1 MLKGTN
7 NYILYFTK
15 IFKMTSRYASIS
27 ILIGALCMSFAALL
41 VRLIQDADGFQIL
54 FYRGFPQCLM
64 VMIVACF
71 IRQISIKDFF
81 KTIDKTDIYLG
92 FTMCI
97 AFSFYIFALLNT
109 SVASALFILSIA
121 PVFAALLSW
130 YLIGEIPT
138 NRTWI
143 SILCA
148 LIGVTIM
155 VGADLTSGRLLG
167 NLFAMISAL
176 SFALM
181 LVMARKSRKSDV
193 LTGNFLGAGF
203 AIILAMILAC
213 AYGDGLLIPTKDLW
227 LSFML
232 GAFTIGIGI
241 AFVAWG
247 APYLPA
253 PNVGVL
259 VLIESVLAP
268 IWVWLFLDMPMKYQ
282 EIIGGMIIF
291 CAVLILST
299 SKK

>member
-1 MLKGTN
+1 
-7 NYILYFTK
+7 
-15 IFKMTSRYASIS
+15 
-27 ILIGALCMSFAALL
+27 
-41 VRLIQDADGFQIL
+41 
-54 FYRGFPQCLM
+54 
-64 VMIVACF
+64 
-71 IRQISIKDFF
+71 
-81 KTIDKTDIYLG
+81 
-92 FTMCI
+92 
-97 AFSFYIFALLNT
+97 
-109 SVASALFILSIA
+109 
-121 PVFAALLSW
+121 
-130 YLIGEIPT
+130 
-138 NRTWI
+138 
-143 SILCA
+143 
-148 LIGVTIM
+148 
-155 VGADLTSGRLLG
+155 
-167 NLFAMISAL
+167 
-176 SFALM
+176 

>member
-1 MLKGTN
+1 MSPK
-7 NYILYFTK
+7 
-15 IFKMTSRYASIS
+15 YAT
-27 ILIGALCMSFAALL
+27 ILILSGALCMSFAALF
-41 VRLIQDADGFQIL
+41 VKLIQNADGFQIL
-54 FYRGFPQCLM
+54 FYRGFPQCMM

-71 IRQISIKDFF
+71 IRRISLVEFF
-81 KTIDKTDIYLG
+81 KSIDKTDLILG

-109 SVASALFILSIA
+109 SVASALFILSIS

-130 YLIGEIPT
+130 RMIGEIPT
-138 NRTWI
+138 KTTWI
-143 SILCA
+143 AILFA
-148 LIGVTIM
+148 MVGVTVM
-155 VGADLTSGRLLG
+155 VGADLTRGQLIG
-167 NLFAMISAL
+167 NLFAMISAF

-181 LVMARKSRKSDV
+181 LVFARKSKKSDV

-203 AIILAMILAC
+203 AILMAIILAYS
-213 AYGDGLLIPTKDLW
+213 YGDGLIVSTQDML
-227 LSFML
+227 LSFAL

-241 AFVAWG
+241 AFVAWA

-268 IWVWLFLDMPMKYQ
+268 VWVWLFLDMPMKYQ
-282 EIIGGMIIF
+282 EILGGLIIL

-299 SKK
+299 KRK

>member
-1 MLKGTN
+1 MSPK
-7 NYILYFTK
+7 
-15 IFKMTSRYASIS
+15 YAT
-27 ILIGALCMSFAALL
+27 ILILSGALCMSFAALF
-41 VRLIQDADGFQIL
+41 VKLIQNADGFQIL
-54 FYRGFPQCLM
+54 FYRGFPQCMM

-71 IRQISIKDFF
+71 IRRISLVEFF
-81 KTIDKTDIYLG
+81 KSIDKTDLILG

-109 SVASALFILSIA
+109 SVASALFILSIS

-130 YLIGEIPT
+130 RIIGEIPT
-138 NRTWI
+138 KTTWI
-143 SILCA
+143 AILFA
-148 LIGVTIM
+148 MVGVTVM
-155 VGADLTSGRLLG
+155 VGADLTRGQLIG
-167 NLFAMISAL
+167 NLFAMISAF

-181 LVMARKSRKSDV
+181 LVFARKSKKSDV

-203 AIILAMILAC
+203 AIIMAIILAYS
-213 AYGDGLLIPTKDLW
+213 YGDGLIVSTQDML
-227 LSFML
+227 LSFAL

-241 AFVAWG
+241 AFVAWA

-268 IWVWLFLDMPMKYQ
+268 VWVWLFLDMPMKYQ
-282 EIIGGMIIF
+282 EILGGLIIL

-299 SKK
+299 KRK

>member
-1 MLKGTN
+1 MSPK
-7 NYILYFTK
+7 
-15 IFKMTSRYASIS
+15 YAT
-27 ILIGALCMSFAALL
+27 ILILSGALCMSFAALF
-41 VRLIQDADGFQIL
+41 VKLIQNADGFQIL
-54 FYRGFPQCLM
+54 FYRGFPQCMM

-71 IRQISIKDFF
+71 IRRISLVEFF
-81 KTIDKTDIYLG
+81 KSIDKTDLILG

-109 SVASALFILSIA
+109 SVASALFILSIS

-130 YLIGEIPT
+130 RIIGEIPT
-138 NRTWI
+138 KTTWI
-143 SILCA
+143 AILFA
-148 LIGVTIM
+148 MVGVTVM
-155 VGADLTSGRLLG
+155 VGADLTSGQLIG
-167 NLFAMISAL
+167 NLFAMISAF

-181 LVMARKSRKSDV
+181 LVFARKSKKSDV

-203 AIILAMILAC
+203 AILMAIILAYS
-213 AYGDGLLIPTKDLW
+213 YGDGLIVSTQDML
-227 LSFML
+227 LSFAL

-241 AFVAWG
+241 AFVAWA

-268 IWVWLFLDMPMKYQ
+268 VWVWLFLDMPMKYQ
-282 EIIGGMIIF
+282 EILGGLIIL

-299 SKK
+299 KRK

>member
-1 MLKGTN
+1 MSPK
-7 NYILYFTK
+7 
-15 IFKMTSRYASIS
+15 YAT
-27 ILIGALCMSFAALL
+27 ILILSGALCMSFAALF
-41 VRLIQDADGFQIL
+41 VKLIQNADGFQIL
-54 FYRGFPQCLM
+54 FYRGFPQCMM

-71 IRQISIKDFF
+71 IRRISLVEFF
-81 KTIDKTDIYLG
+81 KSIDKTDLILG

-109 SVASALFILSIA
+109 SVASALFILSIS

-130 YLIGEIPT
+130 RIIGEIPT
-138 NRTWI
+138 KTTWI
-143 SILCA
+143 AILFA
-148 LIGVTIM
+148 MVGVTVM
-155 VGADLTSGRLLG
+155 VGADLTRGQLIG
-167 NLFAMISAL
+167 NLFAMISAF

-181 LVMARKSRKSDV
+181 LVFARKSKKSDV

-203 AIILAMILAC
+203 AILMAIILAYS
-213 AYGDGLLIPTKDLW
+213 YGDGLIVSTQDML
-227 LSFML
+227 LSFAL

-241 AFVAWG
+241 AFVAWA

-268 IWVWLFLDMPMKYQ
+268 VWVWLFLDMPMKYQ
-282 EIIGGMIIF
+282 EILGGLIIF

-299 SKK
+299 KRK

>member
-1 MLKGTN
+1 MSPK
-7 NYILYFTK
+7 
-15 IFKMTSRYASIS
+15 YAT
-27 ILIGALCMSFAALL
+27 ILILSGALCMSFAALF
-41 VRLIQDADGFQIL
+41 VKLIQNADGFQIL
-54 FYRGFPQCLM
+54 FYRGFPQCMM

-71 IRQISIKDFF
+71 IRRISLVEFF
-81 KTIDKTDIYLG
+81 KSIDKTDLILG

-109 SVASALFILSIA
+109 SVASALFILSIS

-130 YLIGEIPT
+130 RIIGEIPT
-138 NRTWI
+138 KTTWI
-143 SILCA
+143 AILFA
-148 LIGVTIM
+148 MVGVTVM
-155 VGADLTSGRLLG
+155 VGADLTRGQLIG
-167 NLFAMISAL
+167 NLFAMISAF

-181 LVMARKSRKSDV
+181 LVFARKSKKSDV

-203 AIILAMILAC
+203 AILMAIILAYS
-213 AYGDGLLIPTKDLW
+213 YGDGLIVSTQDMM
-227 LSFML
+227 LSFAL

-241 AFVAWG
+241 AFVAWA

-268 IWVWLFLDMPMKYQ
+268 VWVWLFLDMPMKYQ
-282 EIIGGMIIF
+282 EILGGLIIL

-299 SKK
+299 KRK

>member
-1 MLKGTN
+1 MSPK
-7 NYILYFTK
+7 
-15 IFKMTSRYASIS
+15 YAT
-27 ILIGALCMSFAALL
+27 ILILSGALCMSFAALF
-41 VRLIQDADGFQIL
+41 VKLIQNADGFQIL
-54 FYRGFPQCLM
+54 FYRGFPQCMM

-71 IRQISIKDFF
+71 IRRISLVEFF
-81 KTIDKTDIYLG
+81 KSIDKTDLILG

-109 SVASALFILSIA
+109 SVASALFILSIS

-130 YLIGEIPT
+130 RIIGEIPT
-138 NRTWI
+138 KTTWI
-143 SILCA
+143 AILFA
-148 LIGVTIM
+148 MVGVTVM
-155 VGADLTSGRLLG
+155 VGADLTRGQLIG
-167 NLFAMISAL
+167 NLFAMISAF

-181 LVMARKSRKSDV
+181 LVFARKSKKSDV

-203 AIILAMILAC
+203 AILMAIILAYS
-213 AYGDGLLIPTKDLW
+213 YGDGLIVSTQDML
-227 LSFML
+227 LSFAL

-241 AFVAWG
+241 AFVAWA

-268 IWVWLFLDMPMKYQ
+268 VWVWLFLDMPMKYQ
-282 EIIGGMIIF
+282 EILGGLIIL

-299 SKK
+299 KQK

>member
-1 MLKGTN
+1 MSPK
-7 NYILYFTK
+7 
-15 IFKMTSRYASIS
+15 YAT
-27 ILIGALCMSFAALL
+27 ILILSGALCMSFAALF
-41 VRLIQDADGFQIL
+41 VKLIQNADGFQIL
-54 FYRGFPQCLM
+54 FYRGFPQCMM

-71 IRQISIKDFF
+71 IRRISLVEFF
-81 KTIDKTDIYLG
+81 KSIDKTDLILG

-109 SVASALFILSIA
+109 SVASALFILSIS

-130 YLIGEIPT
+130 RIIGEIPT
-138 NRTWI
+138 KTTWI
-143 SILCA
+143 AILFA
-148 LIGVTIM
+148 MVGVSVM
-155 VGADLTSGRLLG
+155 VGADLTRGQLIG
-167 NLFAMISAL
+167 NLFAMISAF

-181 LVMARKSRKSDV
+181 LVFARKSKKSDV

-203 AIILAMILAC
+203 AILMAIILAYS
-213 AYGDGLLIPTKDLW
+213 YGDGLIVSKQDML
-227 LSFML
+227 LSFAL

-241 AFVAWG
+241 AFVAWA

-268 IWVWLFLDMPMKYQ
+268 VWVWLFLDMPMKYQ
-282 EIIGGMIIF
+282 EILGGLIIL

-299 SKK
+299 KRK

>member
-1 MLKGTN
+1 MSPK
-7 NYILYFTK
+7 
-15 IFKMTSRYASIS
+15 YATIS
-27 ILIGALCMSFAALL
+27 ILSGALCMSFAALF
-41 VRLIQDADGFQIL
+41 VKLIQNADGFQIL
-54 FYRGFPQCLM
+54 FYRGFPQCMM

-71 IRQISIKDFF
+71 IRRISLVEFF
-81 KTIDKTDIYLG
+81 KSIDKTDLILG

-109 SVASALFILSIA
+109 SVASALFILSIS

-130 YLIGEIPT
+130 RIIGEIPT
-138 NRTWI
+138 KTTWI
-143 SILCA
+143 AILFA
-148 LIGVTIM
+148 MVGVTVM
-155 VGADLTSGRLLG
+155 VGADLTRGQLIG
-167 NLFAMISAL
+167 NLFAMISAF

-181 LVMARKSRKSDV
+181 LVFARKSKKSDV

-203 AIILAMILAC
+203 AIIMAIILAYS
-213 AYGDGLLIPTKDLW
+213 YGDGLIVSTQDML
-227 LSFML
+227 LSFAL

-241 AFVAWG
+241 AFVAWA

-268 IWVWLFLDMPMKYQ
+268 VWVWLFLDMPMKYQ
-282 EIIGGMIIF
+282 EILGGLIIL

-299 SKK
+299 KRK

>member
-1 MLKGTN
+1 MSPK
-7 NYILYFTK
+7 
-15 IFKMTSRYASIS
+15 YAT
-27 ILIGALCMSFAALL
+27 ILILSGALCMSFAALF
-41 VRLIQDADGFQIL
+41 VKLIQNADGFQIL

-64 VMIVACF
+64 VIIVACF
-71 IRQISIKDFF
+71 IRRISLVEFF
-81 KTIDKTDIYLG
+81 KSIDKTDLILG

-109 SVASALFILSIA
+109 SVASALFILSIS

-130 YLIGEIPT
+130 RIIGEIPT
-138 NRTWI
+138 KTTWI
-143 SILCA
+143 AILFA
-148 LIGVTIM
+148 MVGVTVM
-155 VGADLTSGRLLG
+155 VGADLTKGQLIG
-167 NLFAMISAL
+167 NLFAMISAF

-181 LVMARKSRKSDV
+181 LVFARKSKKSDV

-203 AIILAMILAC
+203 AILMVIILAYS
-213 AYGDGLLIPTKDLW
+213 YGDGLIVSTQDML
-227 LSFML
+227 LSFAL

-241 AFVAWG
+241 AFVAWA

-268 IWVWLFLDMPMKYQ
+268 VWVWIFLDMPMKYQ
-282 EIIGGMIIF
+282 EILGGLIIL

-299 SKK
+299 KRK

>member
-1 MLKGTN
+1 MSPK
-7 NYILYFTK
+7 
-15 IFKMTSRYASIS
+15 YAT
-27 ILIGALCMSFAALL
+27 ILILSGALCMSFAALF
-41 VRLIQDADGFQIL
+41 VKLIQNADGFQIL
-54 FYRGFPQCLM
+54 FYRGFPQCMM

-71 IRQISIKDFF
+71 IRRISLVEFF
-81 KTIDKTDIYLG
+81 KSIDKTDLILG

-109 SVASALFILSIA
+109 SVASALFILSIS

-130 YLIGEIPT
+130 RIIGEIPT
-138 NRTWI
+138 KTTWI
-143 SILCA
+143 A
-148 LIGVTIM
+148 LLFAMVGVTVM
-155 VGADLTSGRLLG
+155 VGADLTRGQLIG
-167 NLFAMISAL
+167 NLFAMISAF

-181 LVMARKSRKSDV
+181 LVFARKSKKSDV

-203 AIILAMILAC
+203 AILMAIILAYS
-213 AYGDGLLIPTKDLW
+213 YGDGLIVSTQDML
-227 LSFML
+227 LSFAL

-241 AFVAWG
+241 AFVAWA

-268 IWVWLFLDMPMKYQ
+268 VWVWLFLDMPMKYQ
-282 EIIGGMIIF
+282 EILGGLIIL

-299 SKK
+299 KRK

>member
-1 MLKGTN
+1 MSPK
-7 NYILYFTK
+7 
-15 IFKMTSRYASIS
+15 YAT
-27 ILIGALCMSFAALL
+27 ILILSGALCMSFAALF
-41 VRLIQDADGFQIL
+41 VKLIQNADGFQIL
-54 FYRGFPQCLM
+54 FYRGFPQCMM

-71 IRQISIKDFF
+71 IRRISLVEFF
-81 KTIDKTDIYLG
+81 KSIDKTDLILG

-109 SVASALFILSIA
+109 SVASALFILSIS

-130 YLIGEIPT
+130 RIIGEIPT
-138 NRTWI
+138 KTTWI
-143 SILCA
+143 AILFA
-148 LIGVTIM
+148 MVGVTVM
-155 VGADLTSGRLLG
+155 VGADLTRGQLIG
-167 NLFAMISAL
+167 NLFAMISAF

-181 LVMARKSRKSDV
+181 LVFARKSKKSDV

-203 AIILAMILAC
+203 AILMAIILAYS
-213 AYGDGLLIPTKDLW
+213 YGDGLIVSAQDML
-227 LSFML
+227 LSFAL

-241 AFVAWG
+241 AFVAWA

-268 IWVWLFLDMPMKYQ
+268 VWVWLFLDMPMKYQ
-282 EIIGGMIIF
+282 EILGGLIIL

-299 SKK
+299 KRK

>member
-1 MLKGTN
+1 MSPK
-7 NYILYFTK
+7 
-15 IFKMTSRYASIS
+15 YAT
-27 ILIGALCMSFAALL
+27 ILILSGALCMSFAALF
-41 VRLIQDADGFQIL
+41 VKLIQNADGFQIL
-54 FYRGFPQCLM
+54 FYRGFPQCMM

-71 IRQISIKDFF
+71 IRRISLVEFF
-81 KTIDKTDIYLG
+81 KSIDKTDLILG

-109 SVASALFILSIA
+109 SVASALFILSIS

-130 YLIGEIPT
+130 RIIGEIPT
-138 NRTWI
+138 KTTWI
-143 SILCA
+143 AILFA
-148 LIGVTIM
+148 MVGVTVM
-155 VGADLTSGRLLG
+155 VGADLTRGQLIG
-167 NLFAMISAL
+167 NLFAMISAF

-181 LVMARKSRKSDV
+181 LVFARKSKKSDV

-203 AIILAMILAC
+203 AILMAIILAYS
-213 AYGDGLLIPTKDLW
+213 YGDGLIVSTQDMF
-227 LSFML
+227 LSFAL

-241 AFVAWG
+241 AFVAWA

-268 IWVWLFLDMPMKYQ
+268 VWVWLFLDMPMKYQ
-282 EIIGGMIIF
+282 EILGGLIIL

-299 SKK
+299 KRK

>member
-1 MLKGTN
+1 MSPK
-7 NYILYFTK
+7 
-15 IFKMTSRYASIS
+15 YAT
-27 ILIGALCMSFAALL
+27 ILILSGALCMSFAALF
-41 VRLIQDADGFQIL
+41 VKLIQNADGFQIL
-54 FYRGFPQCLM
+54 FYRGFPQCMM

-71 IRQISIKDFF
+71 IRRISLVEFF
-81 KTIDKTDIYLG
+81 KSIDKTDLILG

-109 SVASALFILSIA
+109 SVASALFILSIS

-130 YLIGEIPT
+130 RIIGEIPT
-138 NRTWI
+138 KTTWI
-143 SILCA
+143 AILFA
-148 LIGVTIM
+148 MVGVTVM
-155 VGADLTSGRLLG
+155 VGADLTRGQLIG
-167 NLFAMISAL
+167 NLFAMISAF

-181 LVMARKSRKSDV
+181 LVFARKSKKSDV

-203 AIILAMILAC
+203 AILMAIILAYS
-213 AYGDGLLIPTKDLW
+213 YGDGLIVSTQDML
-227 LSFML
+227 LSFAL

-241 AFVAWG
+241 AFIAWA

-268 IWVWLFLDMPMKYQ
+268 VWVWLFLDMPMKYQ
-282 EIIGGMIIF
+282 EILGGLIIL

-299 SKK
+299 KQK

>member
-1 MLKGTN
+1 MSPK
-7 NYILYFTK
+7 
-15 IFKMTSRYASIS
+15 YAT
-27 ILIGALCMSFAALL
+27 ILILSGALCMSFAALF
-41 VRLIQDADGFQIL
+41 VKLIQNADGFQIL
-54 FYRGFPQCLM
+54 FYRGFPQCMM

-71 IRQISIKDFF
+71 IRRISLVEFF
-81 KTIDKTDIYLG
+81 KSIDKTDLILG

-109 SVASALFILSIA
+109 SVASALFILSIS

-130 YLIGEIPT
+130 RIIGEIPT
-138 NRTWI
+138 KTTWI
-143 SILCA
+143 AILFA
-148 LIGVTIM
+148 MVGVTVM
-155 VGADLTSGRLLG
+155 VGADLTRGQLIG
-167 NLFAMISAL
+167 NLFAMISAF

-181 LVMARKSRKSDV
+181 LVFARKSKKSDV

-203 AIILAMILAC
+203 AILMAIILAYS
-213 AYGDGLLIPTKDLW
+213 YGDGLIVSTQDML
-227 LSFML
+227 LSFAL

-241 AFVAWG
+241 AFVAWA

-268 IWVWLFLDMPMKYQ
+268 VWVWLFLDMPMRYQ
-282 EIIGGMIIF
+282 EILGGLIIL

-299 SKK
+299 KRK

>member
-1 MLKGTN
+1 MSPK
-7 NYILYFTK
+7 
-15 IFKMTSRYASIS
+15 YAT
-27 ILIGALCMSFAALL
+27 ILILSGALCMSFAALF
-41 VRLIQDADGFQIL
+41 VKLIQNADGFQIL
-54 FYRGFPQCLM
+54 FYRGFPQCMM

-71 IRQISIKDFF
+71 IRRISLVEFF
-81 KTIDKTDIYLG
+81 KSIDKTDLILG

-109 SVASALFILSIA
+109 SVASALFILSIS

-130 YLIGEIPT
+130 RIIGEIPT
-138 NRTWI
+138 KTTWI
-143 SILCA
+143 AILFA
-148 LIGVTIM
+148 MVGVTVM
-155 VGADLTSGRLLG
+155 VGADLTRGQLIG
-167 NLFAMISAL
+167 NLFAMISAF

-181 LVMARKSRKSDV
+181 LVFARKSKKSDV

-203 AIILAMILAC
+203 AILMAIILAYS
-213 AYGDGLLIPTKDLW
+213 YGDGLIVSTQDMF
-227 LSFML
+227 LSFAL

-241 AFVAWG
+241 AFVAWA

-268 IWVWLFLDMPMKYQ
+268 VWVWIFLDMPMKYQ
-282 EIIGGMIIF
+282 EILGGLIIL

-299 SKK
+299 KRK

>member
-1 MLKGTN
+1 MSPK
-7 NYILYFTK
+7 
-15 IFKMTSRYASIS
+15 YAT
-27 ILIGALCMSFAALL
+27 ILILSGALCMSFAALF
-41 VRLIQDADGFQIL
+41 VKLIQNADGFQIL
-54 FYRGFPQCLM
+54 FYRGFPQCMM

-71 IRQISIKDFF
+71 IRRISLVEFLKS
-81 KTIDKTDIYLG
+81 IDKTDLILG

-109 SVASALFILSIA
+109 SVASALFILSIS

-130 YLIGEIPT
+130 RIIGEIPT
-138 NRTWI
+138 KTTWI
-143 SILCA
+143 AILFA
-148 LIGVTIM
+148 MVGVTVM
-155 VGADLTSGRLLG
+155 VGADLTRGQLIG
-167 NLFAMISAL
+167 DLFAMISAF

-181 LVMARKSRKSDV
+181 LVFARKSKKSDV

-203 AIILAMILAC
+203 AILMAIILAYS
-213 AYGDGLLIPTKDLW
+213 YGDGLIVSTQDML
-227 LSFML
+227 LSFAL

-241 AFVAWG
+241 AFVAWA

-268 IWVWLFLDMPMKYQ
+268 LWVWIFLDMPMKYQ
-282 EIIGGMIIF
+282 EILGGLIIL

-299 SKK
+299 KRK

>member
-1 MLKGTN
+1 MSPK
-7 NYILYFTK
+7 
-15 IFKMTSRYASIS
+15 YAT
-27 ILIGALCMSFAALL
+27 ILILSGALCMSFAALF
-41 VRLIQDADGFQIL
+41 VKLIQNADGFQIL
-54 FYRGFPQCLM
+54 FYRGFPQCMM

-71 IRQISIKDFF
+71 IRRISLVEFF
-81 KTIDKTDIYLG
+81 KSIDKTDLILG

-109 SVASALFILSIA
+109 SVASALFILSIS

-130 YLIGEIPT
+130 RIIGEIPT
-138 NRTWI
+138 KTTWI
-143 SILCA
+143 AILFA
-148 LIGVTIM
+148 MVGVTVM
-155 VGADLTSGRLLG
+155 VGADLTRGQLIG
-167 NLFAMISAL
+167 NLFAMISAF

-181 LVMARKSRKSDV
+181 LVFARKSKKSDV

-203 AIILAMILAC
+203 AILMAIILTYS
-213 AYGDGLLIPTKDLW
+213 YGDGLIVSTQDML
-227 LSFML
+227 LSFAL

-241 AFVAWG
+241 AFVAWA

-268 IWVWLFLDMPMKYQ
+268 VWVWLFLDMPMKYQ
-282 EIIGGMIIF
+282 EILGGLIIL

-299 SKK
+299 KRK

>member
-1 MLKGTN
+1 MSPK
-7 NYILYFTK
+7 
-15 IFKMTSRYASIS
+15 YAT
-27 ILIGALCMSFAALL
+27 ILILSGALCMSFAALF
-41 VRLIQDADGFQIL
+41 VKLIQNADGFQIL
-54 FYRGFPQCLM
+54 FYRGFPQCMM

-71 IRQISIKDFF
+71 IRRISLVEFF
-81 KTIDKTDIYLG
+81 KSIDKTDLILG

-109 SVASALFILSIA
+109 SVASALFILSIS

-130 YLIGEIPT
+130 RIIGEIPT
-138 NRTWI
+138 KTTWI
-143 SILCA
+143 AILFA
-148 LIGVTIM
+148 MVGVTVM
-155 VGADLTSGRLLG
+155 VGADLTRGQLIG
-167 NLFAMISAL
+167 NLFAMISAF

-181 LVMARKSRKSDV
+181 LVFARKSKKSDV

-203 AIILAMILAC
+203 AILMAIILAYS
-213 AYGDGLLIPTKDLW
+213 YGDGLIVSKQDML
-227 LSFML
+227 LSFAL

-241 AFVAWG
+241 AFVAWA

-268 IWVWLFLDMPMKYQ
+268 VWVWLFLDMPMKYQ
-282 EIIGGMIIF
+282 EILGGLIIL

-299 SKK
+299 KRK

>member
-1 MLKGTN
+1 MSPK
-7 NYILYFTK
+7 
-15 IFKMTSRYASIS
+15 YAT
-27 ILIGALCMSFAALL
+27 ILILSGALCMSFAALF
-41 VRLIQDADGFQIL
+41 VKLIQNADGFQIL
-54 FYRGFPQCLM
+54 FYRGFPQCMM

-71 IRQISIKDFF
+71 IRRISLVEFF
-81 KTIDKTDIYLG
+81 KSIDKTDLVLG

-109 SVASALFILSIA
+109 SVASALFILSIS

-130 YLIGEIPT
+130 RIIGEIPT
-138 NRTWI
+138 KTTWI
-143 SILCA
+143 AILFA
-148 LIGVTIM
+148 MVGVTVM
-155 VGADLTSGRLLG
+155 VGADLTRGQLIG
-167 NLFAMISAL
+167 NLFAMISAF

-181 LVMARKSRKSDV
+181 LVFARKSKKSDV

-203 AIILAMILAC
+203 AILMAIILAYS
-213 AYGDGLLIPTKDLW
+213 YGDGLIVSTQDML
-227 LSFML
+227 LSFAL

-241 AFVAWG
+241 AFVAWA

-268 IWVWLFLDMPMKYQ
+268 VWVWLFLDMPMKYQ
-282 EIIGGMIIF
+282 EILGGLIIL

-299 SKK
+299 KRK

>member
-1 MLKGTN
+1 MSPK
-7 NYILYFTK
+7 
-15 IFKMTSRYASIS
+15 YAT
-27 ILIGALCMSFAALL
+27 ILILSGALCMSFAALF
-41 VRLIQDADGFQIL
+41 VKLIQNADGFQIL
-54 FYRGFPQCLM
+54 FYRGFPQCMM

-71 IRQISIKDFF
+71 IRRISLVEFF
-81 KTIDKTDIYLG
+81 KSIDKTDLILG

-109 SVASALFILSIA
+109 SVASALFILSIS

-130 YLIGEIPT
+130 RIIGEIPT
-138 NRTWI
+138 KTTWI
-143 SILCA
+143 AILFA
-148 LIGVTIM
+148 MVGVTVM
-155 VGADLTSGRLLG
+155 VGADLTRVQLIG
-167 NLFAMISAL
+167 NLFAMISAF

-181 LVMARKSRKSDV
+181 LVFARKSKKSDV

-203 AIILAMILAC
+203 AILMAIILAYS
-213 AYGDGLLIPTKDLW
+213 YGDGLIVSTQDML
-227 LSFML
+227 LSFAL

-241 AFVAWG
+241 AFVAWA

-268 IWVWLFLDMPMKYQ
+268 VWVWLFLDMPMKYQ
-282 EIIGGMIIF
+282 EILGGLIIL

-299 SKK
+299 KRK

>member
-1 MLKGTN
+1 MSPK
-7 NYILYFTK
+7 
-15 IFKMTSRYASIS
+15 YAT
-27 ILIGALCMSFAALL
+27 ILILSGALCMSFAALF
-41 VRLIQDADGFQIL
+41 VKLIQNADGFQIL
-54 FYRGFPQCLM
+54 FYRGFPQCMM

-71 IRQISIKDFF
+71 IRRISLVEFF
-81 KTIDKTDIYLG
+81 KSIDKTDLILG

-109 SVASALFILSIA
+109 SVASALFILSIS

-130 YLIGEIPT
+130 RIIGEIPT
-138 NRTWI
+138 KTTWI
-143 SILCA
+143 AILFA
-148 LIGVTIM
+148 MVGVTVM
-155 VGADLTSGRLLG
+155 VGADLTRGQLIG
-167 NLFAMISAL
+167 NLFAMISAF

-181 LVMARKSRKSDV
+181 LVFARKSKKSDV

-203 AIILAMILAC
+203 AILMAIILAYS
-213 AYGDGLLIPTKDLW
+213 YGYGLIVSTQDML
-227 LSFML
+227 LSFAL

-241 AFVAWG
+241 AFVAWA

-268 IWVWLFLDMPMKYQ
+268 VWVWLFLDMPMKYQ
-282 EIIGGMIIF
+282 EILGGLIIL

-299 SKK
+299 KRK

>member
-1 MLKGTN
+1 MSPK
-7 NYILYFTK
+7 
-15 IFKMTSRYASIS
+15 YAT
-27 ILIGALCMSFAALL
+27 ILILSGALCMSFAALF
-41 VRLIQDADGFQIL
+41 VKLIQNADGFQIL
-54 FYRGFPQCLM
+54 FYRGFPQCMM

-71 IRQISIKDFF
+71 IRRISLVEFF
-81 KTIDKTDIYLG
+81 KSIDKTDLILG

-109 SVASALFILSIA
+109 SVASALFILSIS

-130 YLIGEIPT
+130 KIIGEIPT
-138 NRTWI
+138 KTTWI
-143 SILCA
+143 AILFA
-148 LIGVTIM
+148 MVGVTVM
-155 VGADLTSGRLLG
+155 VGADLTRGQLIG
-167 NLFAMISAL
+167 NLFAMISAF

-181 LVMARKSRKSDV
+181 LVFARKSKKSDV

-203 AIILAMILAC
+203 AILMAIILAYS
-213 AYGDGLLIPTKDLW
+213 YGDGLIVSTQDML
-227 LSFML
+227 LSFAL

-241 AFVAWG
+241 AFVAWA

-268 IWVWLFLDMPMKYQ
+268 VWVWLFLDMPMKYQ
-282 EIIGGMIIF
+282 EILGGLIIL

-299 SKK
+299 KRK

>member
-1 MLKGTN
+1 MSPK
-7 NYILYFTK
+7 
-15 IFKMTSRYASIS
+15 YAT
-27 ILIGALCMSFAALL
+27 ILILSGALCMSFAALF
-41 VRLIQDADGFQIL
+41 VKLIQNADGFQIL
-54 FYRGFPQCLM
+54 FYRGFPQCMM

-71 IRQISIKDFF
+71 IRRISLVEFF
-81 KTIDKTDIYLG
+81 KSIDKTDLILG

-109 SVASALFILSIA
+109 SVASALFILSIS

-130 YLIGEIPT
+130 RIIGEIPT
-138 NRTWI
+138 KTTWI
-143 SILCA
+143 AILFA
-148 LIGVTIM
+148 MVGVTVM
-155 VGADLTSGRLLG
+155 VGADLTRGQLIG
-167 NLFAMISAL
+167 NLFAMISAF

-181 LVMARKSRKSDV
+181 LVFARKSKKSDV

-203 AIILAMILAC
+203 AILMAIILAYS
-213 AYGDGLLIPTKDLW
+213 YGDGLIVSTQDML
-227 LSFML
+227 LSFAL

-241 AFVAWG
+241 AFVAWA

-268 IWVWLFLDMPMKYQ
+268 VWVWLFLDMPMKYQ
-282 EIIGGMIIF
+282 EIVGGLIIL

-299 SKK
+299 KRK